1 MEGFDQSLRKNKQGR
16 LYHPG
21 IGDDLVW
28 AKIYDINRSNKGEL
42 SQKEIAEQV
51 LFCLCRN

>member
-1 MEGFDQSLRKNKQGR
+1 MEEFDQSLRKNKRGR

-21 IGDDLVW
+21 VGDDLVW
-28 AKIYDINRSNKGEL
+28 AKIYNINCSNKGEL

-51 LFCLCRN
+51 